1 MRDTLQYSDNGLMN
15 RMIFLST
22 SNEINVIVEDV
33 GKEYEYEQIFDRLF
47 DGKIVVNHIFPMN
60 GKPGVI
66 KAFNQYGATY
76 KDKKVFYIVDGDFDE
91 IMEKKEI
98 DDPQFIYLKDY
109 NIEDY
114 YIDKKAIIKYV
125 SGRIKKSMSDVNTL
139 VDFDLWENESFS
151 VLIDLFICFIVIQ
164 KTDPTYPNVN
174 ENSEY
179 YYVDS
184 DTGLFSK
191 KKISDYIED
200 VKKRCPDYDVLNRQ
214 FKLEFSSK
222 LSADPYRIICGK
234 YLLAGLVQYLRKKT
248 SKSYKID
255 DFKNFLINT
264 FDIQKLF
271 YVKDQ
276 IMNNLNLSA

>member
-1 MRDTLQYSDNGLMN
+1 MSDTLQYSDNGLMN

-139 VDFDLWENESFS
+139 VEG
-151 VLIDLFICFIVIQ
+151 I
-164 KTDPTYPNVN
+164 
-174 ENSEY
+174 
-179 YYVDS
+179 
-184 DTGLFSK
+184 
-191 KKISDYIED
+191 
-200 VKKRCPDYDVLNRQ
+200 
-214 FKLEFSSK
+214 
-222 LSADPYRIICGK
+222 
-234 YLLAGLVQYLRKKT
+234 
-248 SKSYKID
+248 
-255 DFKNFLINT
+255 
-264 FDIQKLF
+264 
-271 YVKDQ
+271 
-276 IMNNLNLSA
+276 